1 MRLAAWLVR
10 QVGLLWFVN
19 KLHCCFSREVR
30 TCSRVK
36 YHTTKEAT
44 MRELGEYVGKGWDI
58 IATRTLR
65 NVQPN
70 GSFEDQIIYVLGEP
84 VVKEQEFQ
92 KGWSTQQPS
101 GQA

>member
-1 MRLAAWLVR
+1 
-10 QVGLLWFVN
+10 
-19 KLHCCFSREVR
+19 
-30 TCSRVK
+30 
-36 YHTTKEAT
+36 

-58 IATRTLR
+58 IATRTIR

-84 VVKEQEFQ
+84 VLKEQEFQ

-101 GQA
+101 G

>member
-1 MRLAAWLVR
+1 
-10 QVGLLWFVN
+10 
-19 KLHCCFSREVR
+19 
-30 TCSRVK
+30 VK
-36 YHTTKEAT
+36 YHSTKEVT

-84 VVKEQEFQ
+84 VPTGNEFQ

-101 GQA
+101 GEATQ

>member
-1 MRLAAWLVR
+1 MR

-19 KLHCCFSREVR
+19 KFHCCFSKEVR
-30 TCSRVK
+30 TYSRVK
-36 YHTTKEAT
+36 YRTTKEVT
-44 MRELGEYVGKGWDI
+44 IRELGEYVGKGWDI

-84 VVKEQEFQ
+84 VPIGNEFL

-101 GQA
+101 GKEAQ